1 MKKRERK
8 QKREFC
14 RFYYSIV
21 RTLAWF
27 VAVFAF
33 RRKIRRNEIR
43 GKKGPYLIIANHEA
57 SLDFVNLI
65 GATREPLHFVISRAF
80 YNTLPCKWFSSRIG
94 LIPKQQFQTTLK
106 NIHEMKRVISDGE
119 ILVIYP
125 AGLMCED
132 GRSTPIPAAS
142 YKFIQWLKTDV
153 YVAKTSGTYFSM
165 PKWAKGIRVGRTY
178 LDVYRLFDKDELAAT
193 DEAVLKERI
202 DEALAFDAYREQEE
216 NLVKYKSGDNIMGL
230 ENVLYMCP
238 HCLTEFSM
246 RTRQKNTIYCSEC
259 GFTEVSDEYAFLH
272 RKGKRGREL
281 RYVSKWSR
289 LIYENLQKRIR
300 DGIEE
305 GMSLLCNV
313 EIFNRNTRKHEY
325 AGTATV
331 ALSLTHFILTGELF
345 GEELDLSVPTTNFA
359 SLPFKPGKY
368 FEIQHGDISYRC
380 FPENGK
386 AVMKFVNMVKIYYEI
401 NTANKE
407 AATAQ

>member
-1 MKKRERK
+1 MQKKK
-8 QKREFC
+8 KGKGTKRNFC

-27 VAVFAF
+27 VAIFAF

-65 GATREPLHFVISRAF
+65 GATREPLHFVISQAF

-106 NIHEMKRVISDGE
+106 NIHQMKQVIADGE

-132 GRSTPIPAAS
+132 GRSTPIPAAT

-193 DEAVLKERI
+193 DEATLKERI
-202 DEALAFDAYREQEE
+202 DSALAFDAYREQEE

-246 RTRQKNTIYCSEC
+246 RTRARNTIYC
-259 GFTEVSDEYAFLH
+259 
-272 RKGKRGREL
+272 
-281 RYVSKWSR
+281 
-289 LIYENLQKRIR
+289 
-300 DGIEE
+300 
-305 GMSLLCNV
+305 
-313 EIFNRNTRKHEY
+313 
-325 AGTATV
+325 
-331 ALSLTHFILTGELF
+331 TGPL
-345 GEELDLSVPTTNFA
+345 
-359 SLPFKPGKY
+359 
-368 FEIQHGDISYRC
+368 
-380 FPENGK
+380 
-386 AVMKFVNMVKIYYEI
+386 
-401 NTANKE
+401 
-407 AATAQ
+407 